1 MNKVMSKCAFYVLLP
16 ILILLSLAI
25 AVIGEVLYL
34 PFIPIVL
41 YLHKHNKEFKYFW
54 NHELDM
60 EDAAGKIYKF
70 DFIFAGSY
78 FGLFFAI
85 NFTCLLFG
93 IGIPFHD
100 GH

>member
-1 MNKVMSKCAFYVLLP
+1 MRIILAP
-16 ILILLSLAI
+16 ILILLILLSI
-25 AVIGEVLYL
+25 IVAVVGEVLYI
-34 PFIPIVL
+34 PFIPVVL
-41 YLHKHNKEFKYFW
+41 YLHKHNEKFRHFW

-78 FGLFFAI
+78 FGLFFTLNLTSI
-85 NFTCLLFG
+85 LLG
-93 IGIPFHD
+93 IGIPFHN